1 VSGKARDRGTRR
13 LLRVSADLAA
23 WQIGGFLVLLGS
35 GLLFLSHVLEGS
47 TGPSPGDTTLR
58 EGGALLLVTGA
69 LSVLWELR
77 GRRALTD
84 EVLAAADLSSDITK
98 AGLRRIVMRYL
109 DIEWDSLLN
118 EASEVD
124 LFFVYG
130 QTWRN
135 THAAGLR
142 RLISREGTRLRVIL
156 PDRDNQALMAQ
167 LADKFRYT
175 PSELQDHIDNAESDF
190 ANLSRQAA
198 PQAAVELRRTSEFP
212 VFTYYRFDRRCFGV
226 LYSQT
231 EGRVEVPT
239 FECEQG
245 GTLSGFFAGQFDA
258 LWDRSSVRP

>member
-1 VSGKARDRGTRR
+1 MSGEARDRGTRR
-13 LLRVSADLAA
+13 LSSVSVDLAA
-23 WQIGGFLVLLGS
+23 WQIGVILVLLGS
-35 GLLFLSHVLEGS
+35 GLLFLSHVLEGAK
-47 TGPSPGDTTLR
+47 GPDPGDTTLR

-98 AGLRRIVMRYL
+98 AGLRRIAMRYL
-109 DIEWDSLLN
+109 EIEWDALLK
-118 EASEVD
+118 EASQVD

-135 THAAGLR
+135 THATGLR
-142 RLISREGTRLRVIL
+142 RLVEREGTQLRVIL
-156 PDRDNQALMAQ
+156 PDRDDQALMAR
-167 LADKFRYT
+167 LADKFNYT
-175 PSELQDHIDNAESDF
+175 ASDLQGRIDNAEGDF

-198 PQAAVELRRTSEFP
+198 GRDAVELRRTTEFP

-245 GTLSGFFAGQFDA
+245 GTLFEFFAGQFDA
-258 LWDRSSVRP
+258 LWERGSVR